1 MTGLRA
7 LLLLATLTVLVVRG
21 MTAAA
26 YAQAI
31 ETQATSAFMIDAST
45 GTILLSKNPDASIP
59 PASMAKLMTAEVVFH
74 ALKEGRLNLED
85 QYQVSVNAWRT
96 GGAPSGTST
105 MFAEV
110 NSRVSVGNLLQGL
123 IVQSA
128 NDGAIALAEGMAGSE
143 ADFAALMNQRAK
155 IIGLTASQFSNA
167 SGLPAE
173 GQRTT
178 VRDLVALAAYLWRE
192 YPDRYALFAQ
202 REFTW
207 NKIFQRNRN
216 PLLAMEIGADGLAV
230 GASEE
235 AGFGIVAS
243 LERDGRRVFLAMSG
257 IPSDRARPEEAR
269 KVLEWGMRAF
279 ETLTIFKDGEVVGEV
294 STYGAEQSGLPVV
307 AKGPVA
313 ILVPIANRDRLVARI
328 VYQGP
333 VEAPVEQGAR
343 IGDLKV
349 WIGDDLSQQTPLYAA
364 RSLERGP
371 LHHRAMDAIK
381 ELAIGWLR

>member
-1 MTGLRA
+1 
-7 LLLLATLTVLVVRG
+7 
-21 MTAAA
+21 
-26 YAQAI
+26 
-31 ETQATSAFMIDAST
+31 MIDAST

-110 NSRVSVGNLLQGL
+110 NSRVSVGDLLQGL

-178 VRDLVALAAYLWRE
+178 VRDLVALAAHLWRE